1 MRMSHDQEQW
11 NSGSSNF
18 QTNVNA
24 DLLSEFWQCCAFFK
38 RKNDGHQI
46 SKLTFIPYFLGQ
58 AIEWIVQFLHLLM
71 KSEFLFKCC
80 YNYWNIGITYL
91 VVNSTYTLTSILHA
105 ILFHDFETWFS
116 VKFEK
121 NISLYLSGSLIS

>member
-1 MRMSHDQEQW
+1 MWMSHDQEQW

-46 SKLTFIPYFLGQ
+46 SIKQVDIHSLFLG
-58 AIEWIVQFLHLLM
+58 
-71 KSEFLFKCC
+71 SS
-80 YNYWNIGITYL
+80 N
-91 VVNSTYTLTSILHA
+91 
-105 ILFHDFETWFS
+105 
-116 VKFEK
+116 
-121 NISLYLSGSLIS
+121 

>member
-38 RKNDGHQI
+38 RKNDGHR
-46 SKLTFIPYFLGQ
+46 
-58 AIEWIVQFLHLLM
+58 
-71 KSEFLFKCC
+71 
-80 YNYWNIGITYL
+80 
-91 VVNSTYTLTSILHA
+91 
-105 ILFHDFETWFS
+105 
-116 VKFEK
+116 
-121 NISLYLSGSLIS
+121 